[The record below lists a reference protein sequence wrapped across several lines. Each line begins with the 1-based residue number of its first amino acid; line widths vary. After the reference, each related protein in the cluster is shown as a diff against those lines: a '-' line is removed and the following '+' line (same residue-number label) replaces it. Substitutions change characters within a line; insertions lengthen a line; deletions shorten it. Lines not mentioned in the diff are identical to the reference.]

1 MTTPG
6 TTNTATRKK
15 NAATAPATTNLAPP
29 PPTVRSEAPTS
40 QNRSSNAA
48 AIRPQAAASSSG
60 LSWTELQAI
69 EKRRR
74 RILRH
79 GEKPFIRILTLWE
92 GTVWH
97 ALATDVLLYFV
108 IAVYIITR
116 VIALYF
122 DADHLVAAFSGDN
135 IRVIGGFLTFFLVIY
150 VNATNTRFNTLYD
163 ASMGCKGKVIEASLL
178 AKACLPRE
186 RALRFVRY
194 MNAAVRYHMQN
205 KIYRVVVCGSPFSVL
220 FRLTMM
226 MRTL

>member
-1 MTTPG
+1 MPL
-6 TTNTATRKK
+6 
-15 NAATAPATTNLAPP
+15 PQPP
-29 PPTVRSEAPTS
+29 PPRTTEAPT
-40 QNRSSNAA
+40 QNRISLA
-48 AIRPQAAASSSG
+48 AIRPQTASSG
-60 LSWTELQAI
+60 LSWNELQAI

-122 DADHLVAAFSGDN
+122 DAEHLVAAFSGDN

-194 MNAAVRYHMQN
+194 MNAAVRT
-205 KIYRVVVCGSPFSVL
+205 RVVVSAGQPFSVL
-220 FRLTMM
+220 FRTNSDDCFF
-226 MRTL
+226 

>member
-6 TTNTATRKK
+6 STNAASRKK
-15 NAATAPATTNLAPP
+15 NAATASTTNNPAPP
-29 PPTVRSEAPTS
+29 PAVRSEAPTTQ
-40 QNRSSNAA
+40 QNRLSLAA
-48 AIRPQAAASSSG
+48 AIRNPAASSNG

-122 DADHLVAAFSGDN
+122 DSAHLVAAFSGDN

-194 MNAAVRYHMQN
+194 MNAAVRTHESSC
-205 KIYRVVVCGSPFSVL
+205 VCWSTLSCIVQLTVL
-220 FRLTMM
+220 IAFK
-226 MRTL
+226 